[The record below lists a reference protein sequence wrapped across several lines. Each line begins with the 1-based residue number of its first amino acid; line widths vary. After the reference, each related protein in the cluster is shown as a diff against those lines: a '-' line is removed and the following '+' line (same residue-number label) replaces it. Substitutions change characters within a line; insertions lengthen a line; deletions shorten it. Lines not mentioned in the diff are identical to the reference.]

1 MTRAAIRFGLCSAI
15 VCLTAA
21 VTLAQTSTTAET
33 KKFQVIS
40 VSGNTLVVSLP
51 EGTREIT
58 VPADFRFNVDGKM
71 LSVQELK
78 PGMAG
83 TATITTRT
91 TVTPVTVTEVKN
103 GIVMQN
109 TGSSIIVRN
118 TDDNTIRMFSEADV
132 TKRNISIT
140 RDGQRVNITDLRPN
154 NRVSATIVTSMPPRV
169 MTEQEVQATL
179 AKSAAGAGTSTAAGT
194 SSAAR
199 PAAAAAAAGAAAS
212 GSESGAGASGAEPRT
227 LPRTASP
234 LPILGLTGL
243 ASLLAG
249 LGLTIGRRA
258 RR

>member
-1 MTRAAIRFGLCSAI
+1 MTRAAIRLVLCGAL

-21 VTLAQTSTTAET
+21 VSLAQTTATSET

-40 VSGNTLVVSLP
+40 VSGNQLVVSLP
-51 EGTREIT
+51 EGTREMT

-118 TDDNTIRMFSEADV
+118 TDDNTIKMFSEADV
-132 TKRNISIT
+132 TKRNIRIT
-140 RDGQRVNITDLRPN
+140 RDGQPVNITDLRPN
-154 NRVSATIVTSMPPRV
+154 NRVSATIVTSMPPKV
-169 MTEQEVQATL
+169 MTEKEVQATL
-179 AKSAAGAGTSTAAGT
+179 AQSGAGAGTSAAGGT
-194 SSAAR
+194 SSAGR
-199 PAAAAAAAGAAAS
+199 PAAAAAQR
-212 GSESGAGASGAEPRT
+212 EPRRRGPSPVRRPQALSPGHCPG
-227 LPRTASP
+227 LPALYRF
-234 LPILGLTGL
+234 LG
-243 ASLLAG
+243 
-249 LGLTIGRRA
+249 
-258 RR
+258 